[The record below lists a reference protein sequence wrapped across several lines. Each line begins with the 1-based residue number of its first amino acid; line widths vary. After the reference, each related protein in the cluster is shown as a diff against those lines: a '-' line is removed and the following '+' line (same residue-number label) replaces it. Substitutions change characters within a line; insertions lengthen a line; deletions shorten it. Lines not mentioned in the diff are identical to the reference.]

1 MRTEKEIIQ
10 EISNKLYEIKDLMKE
25 LGEMGYRAYSAGISI
40 WSRRDVTEVS
50 QRIVCAELAFSNGL
64 AEFAEAIGVTA
75 EQEDNRRDAIFDG
88 VGLYQLADRN
98 PKAYTFKAKG
108 DTE

>member
-25 LGEMGYRAYSAGISI
+25 LDEMGYQVYSANIGI
-40 WSRRDVTEVS
+40 WSRRDVTKVS
-50 QRIVCAELAFSNGL
+50 QRIECAKLAFSNGL
-64 AEFAEAIGVTA
+64 AEFTEAIGITA

-88 VGLYQLADRN
+88 VDLYQ
-98 PKAYTFKAKG
+98 Y
-108 DTE
+108 